1 MALVLRIV
9 GALFGVAGALIL
21 LIQVALAA
29 VSLGST
35 LIVAAVFG
43 LPALACLLLA
53 RRMAG

>member
-1 MALVLRIV
+1 MALVLRV
-9 GALFGVAGALIL
+9 LGVLFLVAGALIL

-29 VSLGST
+29 VSLGSA